1 MTHEKSKTISHEEI
15 VNSSRLGS
23 KPSDDYMQ
31 VVDMLDNSDDYM
43 QVVDMLD
50 NIVRECIYVSRS
62 YSGIES
68 PSAKHYYSSVL
79 FTALVN
85 KGITLA
91 QIMPLTPWVDK
102 KIEHWDYAS
111 AAGIVRTMLE
121 LRIAFYY
128 LCSEKCDE
136 KEWECRWNIFNLHD
150 CTSRIRMFTAMEN
163 NEEVDLLSNIADQI
177 RTRLIENSFFESLPD
192 KKKKAA
198 LNGQSAYLFP
208 LEDIAEKA
216 GIEKSQFRW
225 LYVFLSSH
233 VHALPMSFYRIGE
246 ERGRSLPTP
255 VEEGYT
261 KLCLSLASTFL
272 VNTRDDVH
280 FLFQDFKERAD
291 EIIETESRKSQ
302 ELFETKTNLASS
314 ESIRVGDT
322 KVLLST
328 EAMIIEATLIQDG
341 ILEVRYLDTKSG
353 AVVLQSTESES
364 GTYLDL
370 YDLYYWTFMLNGE
383 RVTNDQMSFMDGD
396 DFVFKA
402 DPYTR
407 TLHFKHG

>member
-1 MTHEKSKTISHEEI
+1 MAHEKAETITHEGLVNFSK
-15 VNSSRLGS
+15 LGES
-23 KPSDDYMQ
+23 PSDDYMKT
-31 VVDMLDNSDDYM
+31 VDL
-43 QVVDMLD
+43 LD

-62 YSGIES
+62 YSGISS
-68 PSAKHYYSSVL
+68 PSTRHYYASVL

-85 KGITLA
+85 KGVTLA
-91 QIMPLTPWVDK
+91 HIIPFTPWVDR

-128 LCSEKCDE
+128 LCSEECDE

-150 CTSRIRMFTAMEN
+150 CTSRVRMFTAMGN
-163 NEEVDLLSNIADQI
+163 DDEVKNLSQTADEI
-177 RTRLIENSFFESLPD
+177 RDRLKSNSFFDNLPAQ
-192 KKKKAA
+192 KKKTA
-198 LNGQSAYLFP
+198 LHGQSAYLSP

-246 ERGRSLPTP
+246 ERGRGLPTP
-255 VEEGYT
+255 VEENYT
-261 KLCLSLASTFL
+261 SLCLSLACTFL
-272 VNTRDDVH
+272 VNTRDEVH
-280 FLFQDFKERAD
+280 CLFKDFKARSD
-291 EIIETESRKSQ
+291 EIIERENQRAK
-302 ELFETKTNLASS
+302 ELFKVNNGTVTAEGIK
-314 ESIRVGDT
+314 VGET

-328 EAMIIEATLIQDG
+328 EAMIIEATLIQDD
-341 ILEVRYLDTKSG
+341 ILEIRYRDIKSG
-353 AVVLQSTESES
+353 AVVLQSSES
-364 GTYLDL
+364 KTGIYLDL

-383 RVTNDQMSFMDGD
+383 PVTNDKMSFIDENN
-396 DFVFKA
+396 FAFKA

-407 TLHFKHG
+407 ILHFKYG